1 MGGAGVAQLGD
12 WATGWMKLDSNP
24 GGAWDSS
31 LLKVQTGSGNS
42 ILGVKRPGR
51 DINHS
56 HLSYDEVEN
65 EWSYTSPS
73 PICLRDLNRYSFT
86 FTVCR

>member
-12 WATGWMKLDSNP
+12 WATGWMNLDSNP